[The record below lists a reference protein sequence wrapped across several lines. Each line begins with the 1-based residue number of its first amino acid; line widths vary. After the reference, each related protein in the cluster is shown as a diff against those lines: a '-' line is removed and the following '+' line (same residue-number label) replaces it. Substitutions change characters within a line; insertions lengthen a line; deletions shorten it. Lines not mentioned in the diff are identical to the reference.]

1 MPTIELPKLH
11 PGQVSVYQRQKR
23 FNVLQCG
30 RRWGKTLFG
39 EVIAAEAST
48 MGQHVGWVS
57 PIYRYLQDAWR
68 DCRRDLRPV
77 ITRANE
83 QEKRLELLGG
93 GTIDFWSAD
102 SPDPCRGR
110 KYHKVILD
118 ECGIMPDLIPIWR
131 EAIRPT
137 LTDYRGSAWFM
148 GTPKGRR
155 EFHRLYEKGAHGDE
169 GWASFRMPTSS
180 NPAISKE
187 ELAAAKRELPEHIYL
202 QEFEGVPC
210 DDSGNPFGLK
220 AIHECFTN
228 VPEKDTKVVAYG
240 VDLARAQDYCV
251 VIGLNESGGV
261 CYFDRWNGIPWGES
275 TARILSAVKGPALID
290 STGIGDV
297 IVEDLQRRGN
307 GYIEGFHFSSR
318 SKQNLCEGL
327 ASAIQTRSIRFSQD
341 VLRSELEVFE
351 YEYGRTGVKYS
362 APSGCH
368 DDCVVALGLAWHK
381 LIADRNAPRPFLYV
395 CKDPVIFGK
404 GYDELDDDPMWT
416 THRPGGW

>member
-1 MPTIELPKLH
+1 M
-11 PGQVSVYQRQKR
+11 
-23 FNVLQCG
+23 
-30 RRWGKTLFG
+30 G
-39 EVIAAEAST
+39 EVIAAEAAT

-110 KYHKVILD
+110 KYHVVVLD
-118 ECGIMPDLIPIWR
+118 ECGIMPDLISIWR

-137 LTDYRGSAWFM
+137 LTDYRGKGWFF

-155 EFHRLYEKGAHGDE
+155 EFHRLFEKGSHGDE

-220 AIHECFTN
+220 AIHDCFTLE
-228 VPEKDTKVVAYG
+228 PEKDTKIVALG

-261 CYFDRWNGIPWGES
+261 CYFDRWNNIPWGES
-275 TARILSAVKGPALID
+275 IDRILKIATVPTFVD

-297 IVEDLQRRGN
+297 ILEDLQRKSP
-307 GYIEGFHFSSR
+307 GYIEGYHFSSR

-327 ASAIQTRSIRFSQD
+327 ASGIQTRSLRFSQD

-351 YEYGRTGVKYS
+351 YEYHRTGVRYS

-368 DDCVVALGLAWHK
+368 DDCVVALGLAWHR
-381 LIADRNAPRPFLYV
+381 LITDRNAPKPFIYV
-395 CKDPVIFGK
+395 CKGPIIMGGGPDG
-404 GYDELDDDPMWT
+404 DDDTIWT
-416 THRPGGW
+416 PVTQRNGW